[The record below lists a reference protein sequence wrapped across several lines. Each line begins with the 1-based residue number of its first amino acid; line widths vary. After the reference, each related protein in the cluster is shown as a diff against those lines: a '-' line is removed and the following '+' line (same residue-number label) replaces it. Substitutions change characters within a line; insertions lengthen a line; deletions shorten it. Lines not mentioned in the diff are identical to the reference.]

1 MNVKNVNG
9 KNVAYLEGEINAQ
22 TGAQV
27 KAEINTLLNKG
38 DSVILSFKSVVY
50 MNSSGLREIID
61 LFKTDDSLTLVEY
74 LASKNKKEV
83 SLCDM
88 NSDIREMF
96 SFTGLDKV
104 FKIYDTEAAAIG

>member
-61 LFKTDDSLTLVEY
+61 LFKT
-74 LASKNKKEV
+74 ASKNKKEV

-104 FKIYDTEAAAIG
+104 FKIYDAEAAAIG

>member
-1 MNVKNVNG
+1 MNIKNVNG
-9 KNVAYLEGEINAQ
+9 KNVAYLEGEINEQ

-27 KAEINTLLNKG
+27 KAEINTLLDKG
-38 DSVILSFKSVVY
+38 SAVVLSFKSVVY

-61 LFKTDDSLTLVEY
+61 LFKT
-74 LASKNKKEV
+74 ASKNKKEV

-104 FKIYDTEAAAIG
+104 FKIYDTESAAIG

>member
-1 MNVKNVNG
+1 MNVTHVNG

-61 LFKTDDSLTLVEY
+61 LFKT
-74 LASKNKKEV
+74 ASKNKKEV

>member
-1 MNVKNVNG
+1 MNIKNVNG
-9 KNVAYLEGEINAQ
+9 KDVAYLEGEINAQ

-27 KAEINTLLNKG
+27 KAEINKLLDKG
-38 DSVILSFKSVVY
+38 NVVILSFKSVVY
-50 MNSSGLREIID
+50 MNSFGLREIID
-61 LFKTDDSLTLVEY
+61 LFKT
-74 LASKNKKEV
+74 ASKNKKEV

>member
-1 MNVKNVNG
+1 MNIKNVNG
-9 KNVAYLEGEINAQ
+9 KNIAYLEGEINAQ

-27 KAEINTLLNKG
+27 KAEINNLLNKG
-38 DSVILSFKSVVY
+38 NAVVLSFKSVVY
-50 MNSSGLREIID
+50 MNSSGLIEIID
-61 LFKTDDSLTLVEY
+61 LFKT
-74 LASKNKKEV
+74 ARKNKKEV

>member
-1 MNVKNVNG
+1 MNIKNVNG
-9 KNVAYLEGEINAQ
+9 KDVAYLEGEINAQ

-27 KAEINTLLNKG
+27 KAEINKLLDKG
-38 DSVILSFKSVVY
+38 NVVILSFKSVVY

-61 LFKTDDSLTLVEY
+61 LFKT
-74 LASKNKKEV
+74 ASKNKKEV

>member
-1 MNVKNVNG
+1 M
-9 KNVAYLEGEINAQ
+9 
-22 TGAQV
+22 
-27 KAEINTLLNKG
+27 
-38 DSVILSFKSVVY
+38 SFKSVVY

-61 LFKTDDSLTLVEY
+61 LFKT
-74 LASKNKKEV
+74 ASKNKKEV
-83 SLCDM
+83 SICDM

>member
-61 LFKTDDSLTLVEY
+61 LFKT
-74 LASKNKKEV
+74 ASKNKKEV
-83 SLCDM
+83 SICDM

>member
-1 MNVKNVNG
+1 MNIKNVNG
-9 KNVAYLEGEINAQ
+9 KNIAYLEGEINAQ

-27 KAEINTLLNKG
+27 KAEINNLLNKG
-38 DSVILSFKSVVY
+38 NAVVLSFKSVVY

-61 LFKTDDSLTLVEY
+61 LFKT
-74 LASKNKKEV
+74 ASKNKKEV

-96 SFTGLDKV
+96 SFTGIDKV

>member
-61 LFKTDDSLTLVEY
+61 LFKT
-74 LASKNKKEV
+74 ASKKKKEV

>member
-27 KAEINTLLNKG
+27 KAEINTLLNKC

-61 LFKTDDSLTLVEY
+61 LFKT
-74 LASKNKKEV
+74 ASKNKKEV

>member
-1 MNVKNVNG
+1 MNIKNVNG
-9 KNVAYLEGEINAQ
+9 KDVAYLEGEINAQ

-27 KAEINTLLNKG
+27 KAEINKLLDKG
-38 DSVILSFKSVVY
+38 NVVILSFKSVVY

-61 LFKTDDSLTLVEY
+61 LFKT
-74 LASKNKKEV
+74 ASKNKKEV

-104 FKIYDTEAAAIG
+104 FKIYDTEAAAIR

>member
-1 MNVKNVNG
+1 MNIKNVNG
-9 KNVAYLEGEINAQ
+9 KNVAYLEGENNAQ

-27 KAEINTLLNKG
+27 KAEINTLLDKG
-38 DSVILSFKSVVY
+38 NAVVLSFKSVVY

-61 LFKTDDSLTLVEY
+61 LFKN
-74 LASKNKKEV
+74 ASKNKKEV

>member
-1 MNVKNVNG
+1 MNIKNVNG

-27 KAEINTLLNKG
+27 KAEINTLLDKG
-38 DSVILSFKSVVY
+38 NVVVLSFKSVVY

-61 LFKTDDSLTLVEY
+61 LFKT
-74 LASKNKKEV
+74 ASKNKKEV

-104 FKIYDTEAAAIG
+104 FKIYDTEAAALG

>member
-1 MNVKNVNG
+1 MNIKNVNG
-9 KNVAYLEGEINAQ
+9 KNIAYLEGEINAQ

-27 KAEINTLLNKG
+27 KAEINNLLNKG
-38 DSVILSFKSVVY
+38 NAVVLSFKSVVY

-61 LFKTDDSLTLVEY
+61 LFKT
-74 LASKNKKEV
+74 ASKNKKEV

-104 FKIYDTEAAAIG
+104 FKIYATEAAAIG

>member
-1 MNVKNVNG
+1 MNIKNVNG
-9 KNVAYLEGEINAQ
+9 KSVAYLEGEINAQ

-27 KAEINTLLNKG
+27 KAEINTLLDKG
-38 DSVILSFKSVVY
+38 NAVVLSFKSVVY

-61 LFKTDDSLTLVEY
+61 LFKT
-74 LASKNKKEV
+74 ASKNKKEV

-104 FKIYDTEAAAIG
+104 FKIYDTEAAALG

>member
-61 LFKTDDSLTLVEY
+61 LFKTS
-74 LASKNKKEV
+74 SKNKKEV

>member
-1 MNVKNVNG
+1 MNIKNVNG

-27 KAEINTLLNKG
+27 KAEINTLLDKG
-38 DSVILSFKSVVY
+38 NAVVLSFKSVVY

-61 LFKTDDSLTLVEY
+61 LFKT
-74 LASKNKKEV
+74 ASKYKKEV

-104 FKIYDTEAAAIG
+104 FKIYDTEAAALG

>member
-1 MNVKNVNG
+1 MNIKNVNG

-27 KAEINTLLNKG
+27 KAEINKLLDKG
-38 DSVILSFKSVVY
+38 NVVILSFKSVVY

-61 LFKTDDSLTLVEY
+61 LFKT
-74 LASKNKKEV
+74 ASKNKKEV
-83 SLCDM
+83 SLCDI